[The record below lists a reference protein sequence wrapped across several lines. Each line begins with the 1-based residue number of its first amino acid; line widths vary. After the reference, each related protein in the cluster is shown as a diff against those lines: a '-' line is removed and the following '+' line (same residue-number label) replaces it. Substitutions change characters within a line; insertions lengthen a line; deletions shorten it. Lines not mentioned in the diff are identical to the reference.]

1 MEWTFFFLNEGKL
14 KIVLGDDILQNE
26 LRLQSTGDVLYLYEL
41 PHLLLKITPGS
52 EKEKLKWSLR
62 SSNGWI
68 RRIKISIK
76 VPSNLRL

>member
-1 MEWTFFFLNEGKL
+1 MEWTFFSLNEGKL
-14 KIVLGDDILQNE
+14 KIILGDDILQDE
-26 LRLQSTGDVLYLYEL
+26 LRLQCTGDMLYLYEL